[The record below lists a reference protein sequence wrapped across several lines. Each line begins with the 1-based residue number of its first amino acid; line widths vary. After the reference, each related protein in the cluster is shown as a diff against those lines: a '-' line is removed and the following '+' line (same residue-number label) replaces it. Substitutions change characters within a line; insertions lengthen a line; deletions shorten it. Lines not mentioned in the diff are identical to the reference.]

1 MAMALTLTPTLVE
14 VAGENGLLDSDSDG
28 ASSDGGGCCCHGL
41 LALLVLLLA
50 TTMAGEREGERGGG
64 PEVGFGI
71 IERAAA
77 AP

>member
-1 MAMALTLTPTLVE
+1 MRPRRGYDNE
-14 VAGENGLLDSDSDG
+14 KDSDSDG